1 MKVIVVGCG
10 KIGKAVIVALV
21 EEGHDVVAID
31 NSAEVI
37 ENITNQIDI
46 MGVCGSGTDCD
57 TLNEAGVGKADLF
70 LAVTAS
76 DELNMLSCFIAKNLG
91 AKSTA
96 ARIRDRAYSE
106 NNLNFL
112 QNQLKLNM
120 SFNPEKSAAHDIY
133 NILKLPTVAH
143 IESFSTRRFE
153 IVELVLREDSPLAGV
168 KIMDL
173 RKKYH
178 ANFLICAVLRGEEIF
193 IPGGDF
199 ELKSGDRIAIT
210 AAPNEIIKLLRHL
223 KLAKK
228 QAKKVMILGANR
240 TAYYLAKML
249 LATGSE
255 VTVIDKNPE
264 VCHEFSEALPSANVI
279 LGDGAQQELLHE
291 EGLNTIDAF
300 ISLTGMDE
308 ENILLSYYADS
319 QEVPKVITKVN
330 RDEFISLAN
339 RLGLDTIISP
349 RRAISDL
356 MRRYTRATENAV
368 GSNIEKLYKI
378 MEEHAEALKFNV
390 SPDFKHLNVPLKN
403 INFKKNIL
411 IAGILRNRKAMV
423 PTGDD
428 VFLEGDKAI
437 VISAGHQLLD
447 LQDIIA

>member
-1 MKVIVVGCG
+1 MNIIVVGCG
-10 KIGKAVIVALV
+10 KIGRAVISALV
-21 EEGHDVVAID
+21 NEGHDVVAID
-31 NSAEVI
+31 KNQEKVEEV
-37 ENITNQIDI
+37 TNQIDI

-57 TLNEAGVGKADLF
+57 TLLDAGAGKADVF
-70 LAVTAS
+70 LATTAS

-91 AKSTA
+91 AKNTV

-112 QNQLKLNM
+112 SQQLKLRM
-120 SFNPEKSAAHDIY
+120 SFNPEKLAAHDIY
-133 NILKLPTVAH
+133 NVLKLPTVAH
-143 IESFSTRRFE
+143 IETFSTRRFE

-168 KIMDL
+168 RIMDL

-178 ANFLICAVLRGEEIF
+178 ANFLICAVLRGEEVI

-199 ELKSGDRIAIT
+199 GLESGDRIAIT
-210 AAPNEIIKLLRHL
+210 AAPTEIIKLLRHL

-228 QAKKVMILGANR
+228 QAKNVMILGASR
-240 TAYYLAKML
+240 TAYYLTKLL
-249 LATGSE
+249 LASGSN
-255 VTVIDKNPE
+255 VTVIDKDPD
-264 VCHEFSEALPSANVI
+264 VCNKFSEALPGANVI
-279 LGDGAQQELLHE
+279 LGDGAQQEILHE
-291 EGLNTIDAF
+291 EGLNTVDAF
-300 ISLTGMDE
+300 ISLTGIDE
-308 ENILLSYYADS
+308 ENILLSYYAQS

-356 MRRYTRATENAV
+356 MLRYTRATENTV
-368 GSNIEKLYKI
+368 GSNIETLYKI
-378 MEEHAEALKFNV
+378 MEEHAEALKFKV
-390 SPDFKHLNVPLKN
+390 SPDFKYLNVPLKD

-428 VFLEGDKAI
+428 VFMEGDKAI
-437 VISAGHQLLD
+437 VISAGHKLRD